1 MSTPRRSGGYLV
13 PRNLEW
19 DFESPVYAGPSVP
32 NNSPVYG
39 TPVLNLMMR
48 LGEEEDSQLRLSPV
62 EIEGVCALSES
73 EEEEEKIYTEL

>member
-1 MSTPRRSGGYLV
+1 M
-13 PRNLEW
+13 
-19 DFESPVYAGPSVP
+19 P